1 MTTVL
6 YVGTIAGCVQVKES
20 TLIYQDIEQGRNE
33 SPETEE
39 KMSNTGSGFWWREG
53 N

>member
-1 MTTVL
+1 MTTMV
-6 YVGTIAGCVQVKES
+6 YVGTIAGYVQVRES
-20 TLIYQDIEQGRNE
+20 NLIYQDIAQGRNE
-33 SPETEE
+33 SPDTDE